1 MNTSSNVSELRADIK
16 HDLRKLRPNEPAFSR
31 KGEVKNICTNGV
43 VWYSMQI
50 TNYTHGPNRPHSET
64 QHSPC
69 GHNFFTV
76 SWITASRHIIRYAH
90 GGIQVFKL
98 FFGTHVLNIPVH
110 IT

>member
-1 MNTSSNVSELRADIK
+1 MSANCVRILNTTYANCVRMNRLFHVRTD
-16 HDLRKLRPNEPAFSR
+16 

-98 FFGTHVLNIPVH
+98 FFGTHVLTIPVH